1 MGQKFVS
8 GLGRSLLCLS
18 LSACALSGCG
28 SGGTSSS
35 VPRNTTSGSNSDTTG
50 VTVSNAGSTTAGS
63 TTGSIKIETASTGS
77 DANWGADKG
86 APAKGPS
93 FERGRLLNG
102 GNGGGGGAGG
112 GGSNG
117 RQNVAADPYAARY
130 PKWRL
135 DKAAIIRSWAHVS
148 VVPVGI
154 DAFLKTAW
162 SGGFIHIRLALLGPL
177 NNLQEFSRSQ
187 NSVKITFQDRT
198 GNALKQIIVPMSE
211 LKQAPPDVNYGTPT
225 YAVEGTMDCPLELY
239 EQVYQWMFEWD

>member
-1 MGQKFVS
+1 MSRHFVS
-8 GLGRSLLCLS
+8 GLGCSLLCWS
-18 LSACALSGCG
+18 LSVFALSGC
-28 SGGTSSS
+28 SSAGTPSA
-35 VPRNTTSGSNSDTTG
+35 VPQNATSGADSGTA
-50 VTVSNAGSTTAGS
+50 TVSASNAGP
-63 TTGSIKIETASTGS
+63 TTGSMKIEAASTGG

-93 FERGRLLNG
+93 FERGRLLNR
-102 GNGGGGGAGG
+102 GNSGGGAGG
-112 GGSNG
+112 GSSTGG
-117 RQNVAADPYAARY
+117 QNASGDPYAAQY

-177 NNLQEFSRSQ
+177 NNLQEFSRTQ
-187 NSVKITFQDRT
+187 NSVKITFQDRA